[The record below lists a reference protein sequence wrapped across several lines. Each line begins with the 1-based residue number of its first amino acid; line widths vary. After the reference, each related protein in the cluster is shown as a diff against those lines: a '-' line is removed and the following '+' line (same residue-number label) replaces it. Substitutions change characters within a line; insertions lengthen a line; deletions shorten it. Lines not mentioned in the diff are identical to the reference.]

1 MFKNIIFDF
10 GDIFINLDKQAP
22 IKEMQKW
29 GLKEFEP
36 SLTELLFSYEKGLMD
51 SETFL
56 LEMNEFF
63 PTANS
68 EQIKKGWNSII
79 LDFPEYR
86 LEFIEQL
93 AMEKEY
99 NLILLSNTNALHI
112 EKVIENMGRARFE
125 RFKKC
130 FEKFYLSH
138 EINFRKPDAE
148 IYQFVLDTNKLK
160 ASETFFVDDTLEN
173 TLASEKLGITS
184 WNLEVGKEDIV
195 QLKSKI

>member
-112 EKVIENMGRARFE
+112 QKVIENMGRARFE

-148 IYQFVLDTNKLK
+148 IYQFVLDTNNLK